1 MEKKK
6 QIIDQWKIGR
16 DMRRFFPF
24 KEKKIFYLFSNINL
38 PSSRIFGWWIDVSTR
53 AVLVDRLDIYPEIWL
68 NGADI
73 GNIRLIKIL
82 LFDVAEHSL
91 SNSEWSMINLTGE
104 LPVKLNPWSLLSSVD
119 ARLDK
124 LETKIISY
132 IHVHN
137 MLEFC
142 FY

>member
-1 MEKKK
+1 M
-6 QIIDQWKIGR
+6 
-16 DMRRFFPF
+16 
-24 KEKKIFYLFSNINL
+24 
-38 PSSRIFGWWIDVSTR
+38 
-53 AVLVDRLDIYPEIWL
+53 LVDRLDIYPEIWL

-104 LPVKLNPWSLLSSVD
+104 LPVKLNPWSLLSFVD

-132 IHVHN
+132 IHAHN